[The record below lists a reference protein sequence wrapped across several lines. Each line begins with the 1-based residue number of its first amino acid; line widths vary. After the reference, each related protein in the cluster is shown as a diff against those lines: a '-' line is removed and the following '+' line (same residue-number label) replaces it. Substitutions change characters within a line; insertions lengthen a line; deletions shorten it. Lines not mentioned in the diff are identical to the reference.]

1 VRDFLKGAQSDMLSF
16 LTPSTYFPDV
26 RCHVSTGGVEAVE
39 AGKRWGEV
47 AVAIRIARNSAS
59 THMVNRL
66 REVYREYLEK
76 YAQAVEQVFH
86 LTCLLCC
93 QSLFCH
99 LSKHKMVF
107 AAQAL
112 SFKLWN

>member
-1 VRDFLKGAQSDMLSF
+1 MSDV
-16 LTPSTYFPDV
+16 YA
-26 RCHVSTGGVEAVE
+26 GGVEAVE

-47 AVAIRIARNSAS
+47 AVAIRIVRNSAS
-59 THMVNRL
+59 THVVNRL
-66 REVYREYLEK
+66 REVYREYLDK
-76 YAQAVEQVFH
+76 YAQAVEQVCR
-86 LTCLLCC
+86 LTCLLGLGCN
-93 QSLFCH
+93 

>member
-1 VRDFLKGAQSDMLSF
+1 M
-16 LTPSTYFPDV
+16 
-26 RCHVSTGGVEAVE
+26 E

-47 AVAIRIARNSAS
+47 AVAIRIVRNSAS

-76 YAQAVEQVFH
+76 YAQAVEQVCS

-93 QSLFCH
+93 KPWLLFIQ
-99 LSKHKMVF
+99 
-107 AAQAL
+107 AQNGFCSTS
-112 SFKLWN
+112 SFVQVLELI

>member
-1 VRDFLKGAQSDMLSF
+1 
-16 LTPSTYFPDV
+16 
-26 RCHVSTGGVEAVE
+26 VE

-76 YAQAVEQVFH
+76 YAQAVEQVCR

-93 QSLFCH
+93 QSPYPSTKWFLQHRLFR
-99 LSKHKMVF
+99 SSSGTDMRGVR
-107 AAQAL
+107 
-112 SFKLWN
+112 LWVGVHRG